1 MIGEAIIAFVAEVV
15 AQVVVVFIFRYP
27 GALVVQAITGFRK
40 PYDYWLNE
48 RAELSGW
55 VGVLSL
61 AAIILVASQW

>member
-15 AQVVVVFIFRYP
+15 AQVVIVFIFRYP
-27 GALVVQAITGFRK
+27 GALVVQAITCFRK
-40 PYDYWLNE
+40 PYEYWLNE

-61 AAIILVASQW
+61 AAVIIVASQW